1 MIEAYRIEMKQDR
14 EEYEQKREKAID
26 ELRDRYTKVIED
38 LKAERGAGIEERLV
52 SLEKGIKRL
61 FALIDKLK
69 EEINE
74 LKIKETVRDLRDR

>member
-1 MIEAYRIEMKQDR
+1 MYVKV
-14 EEYEQKREKAID
+14 ID
-26 ELRDRYTKVIED
+26 E
-38 LKAERGAGIEERLV
+38 LKAERGAGIEERLI

-74 LKIKETVRDLRDR
+74 LKLKETVRDLRDR